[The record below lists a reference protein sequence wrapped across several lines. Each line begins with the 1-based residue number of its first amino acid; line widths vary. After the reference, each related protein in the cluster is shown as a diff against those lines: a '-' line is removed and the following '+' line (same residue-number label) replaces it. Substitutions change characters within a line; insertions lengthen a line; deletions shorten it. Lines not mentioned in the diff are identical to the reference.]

1 MRVAEEDSRIWH
13 LKFFKLVA
21 PNNIKKIEFTQ
32 KNSFID
38 PVKISG
44 GRPGD
49 VLAVGDLRRAGPLL
63 HVPAVV
69 RHQDADG
76 QVDHGELSSFNL
88 ALLPAEESRSLSH
101 AFA

>member
-1 MRVAEEDSRIWH
+1 MKFLSFRFVAENLIH
-13 LKFFKLVA
+13 
-21 PNNIKKIEFTQ
+21 P
-32 KNSFID
+32 KNSLID
-38 PVKISG
+38 LVEISG

-63 HVPAVV
+63 HVPALL

-76 QVDHGELSSFNL
+76 QVDHGELLTFNL

-101 AFA
+101 VFA